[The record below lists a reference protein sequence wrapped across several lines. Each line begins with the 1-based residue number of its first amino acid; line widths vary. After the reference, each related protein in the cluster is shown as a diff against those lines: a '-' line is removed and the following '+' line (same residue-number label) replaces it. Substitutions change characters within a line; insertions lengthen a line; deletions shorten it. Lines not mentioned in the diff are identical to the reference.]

1 MTAISI
7 GFLVVVCVA
16 LILIRIGIA
25 GYRAGKA
32 SVTQVGT
39 PIDLA
44 NSAAVQIDL
53 SRFAKVDFV
62 FKLNDD
68 EPWLSGVAVMFINN
82 KALRITSEN
91 PANVVV
97 VGRTKEACV

>member
-1 MTAISI
+1 
-7 GFLVVVCVA
+7 
-16 LILIRIGIA
+16 
-25 GYRAGKA
+25 
-32 SVTQVGT
+32 
-39 PIDLA
+39 
-44 NSAAVQIDL
+44 
-53 SRFAKVDFV
+53 
-62 FKLNDD
+62 LNDD